1 MITKILEATCSIRKA
16 EIEIINTEM
25 DIYVEW
31 DIGVNKS
38 EYLAEIQIIP
48 KQVKGSFT
56 YKHNYVDYK
65 VAHKVTFTATTDKW
79 KILCDITKEN
89 KLAKDR
95 RSGGFVKFKDIIFQP
110 ETIHIDFDNLNINI
124 TF

>member
-31 DIGVNKS
+31 DVDIDKK
-38 EYLAEIQIIP
+38 EYQAQLQIIP
-48 KQVKGSFT
+48 KEVKGSFT

-79 KILCDITKEN
+79 NFIVNLSNI
-89 KLAKDR
+89 AQM
-95 RSGGFVKFKDIIFQP
+95 IQP